1 MSILYKNINTIVID
15 DCTINNKLMY
25 KILKEHELINNI
37 LIADD
42 GLEAINKICNNMD
55 QIDIVFIDNQMP
67 KLNGTTVTKLLRGIK
82 FNKIIIGITDC
93 PKDELLEFNNSGID
107 YVFKKPFD
115 KQNKEILFN
124 FLSKNDL
131 NRYPDKKLTLVD
143 TKLEWI

>member
-1 MSILYKNINTIVID
+1 
-15 DCTINNKLMY
+15 MY
-25 KILKEHELINNI
+25 
-37 LIADD
+37 
-42 GLEAINKICNNMD
+42 

-67 KLNGTTVTKLLRGIK
+67 NLNGTTVTKLLRGIK

-115 KQNKEILFN
+115 KYNKEILFN
-124 FLSKNDL
+124 FLNKNDL

-143 TKLEWI
+143 TNLEWI